1 MMQNIEKEKL
11 RENYQ
16 DCMQSAENHMNYAL
30 SKHNRL
36 SPVDTKE
43 LEYWKAQ
50 YNQYKKEYDRYQ
62 NLLKEL
68 GQYDIN

>member
-11 RENYQ
+11 RENYTN
-16 DCMQSAENHMNYAL
+16 CMQIAERQMNYAL

-50 YNQYKKEYDRYQ
+50 YNQYKKEYENYK
-62 NLLKEL
+62 NLLDGL
-68 GQYDIN
+68 G